1 MNNEIYQNN
10 FFILKYD
17 TNILYIKFYNIE
29 YKNNNIDTI
38 LNNFFRELDIF
49 YKKREIN
56 NNKFGKIYDITDLN
70 LMPLEFLH
78 KFSKGLNNFRERTD
92 NIVVSS
98 SVIIKNFYIKK
109 LLNIFLGLYNN
120 TRPLEVFDNLTDSKK
135 FIYKYIV

>member
-1 MNNEIYQNN
+1 MNNVLYKNN

-29 YKNNNIDTI
+29 YQNNDIDAVLNI
-38 LNNFFRELDIF
+38 FFRELDIF

-56 NNKFGKIYDITDLN
+56 NKKFGKIYDITELN
-70 LMPLEFLH
+70 LMPLEFIH

-92 NIVVSS
+92 NIVASS
-98 SVIIKNFYIKK
+98 SVIITNFYIKN

-120 TRPLEVFDNLTDSKK
+120 TRPLEVFDNLIDSKK